1 MPIENLWDQDRL
13 YPLVP
18 DCREEKVLALSQK
31 VRLLWLSTFK
41 LLNQVYLQVIW
52 VIPKKTI
59 NIFVCFYTL
68 IKCVAGKES
77 RRDPLLRSC
86 PGISPQRRLQED
98 DDAPHD
104 QVVMMIIMMSLI
116 FMWWSWWSFAIL
128 VTNHNEHDKVRI
140 NWKIISK
147 CHLQCS
153 ERK

>member
-1 MPIENLWDQDRL
+1 MFLFL
-13 YPLVP
+13 
-18 DCREEKVLALSQK
+18 
-31 VRLLWLSTFK
+31 FK
-41 LLNQVYLQVIW
+41 
-52 VIPKKTI
+52 
-59 NIFVCFYTL
+59 FL

-128 VTNHNEHDKVRI
+128 WQTTMSMT

-153 ERK
+153 ERNWKYCWIELIVPEVWWKVWWNNLFVFSFLDESMNCKFQQWRAEWQNRSFGNPILI